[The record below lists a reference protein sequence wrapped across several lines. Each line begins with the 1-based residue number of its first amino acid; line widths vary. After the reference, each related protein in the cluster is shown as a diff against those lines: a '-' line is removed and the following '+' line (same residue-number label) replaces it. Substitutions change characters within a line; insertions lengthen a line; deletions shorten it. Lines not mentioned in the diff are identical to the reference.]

1 MKATAV
7 SRMAALKGRYPTA
20 QGEALGIAR
29 HATFKSL
36 KGRDRELRWGYS
48 ALSGLQGVIATRS
61 QGCALGYHIS
71 AFHADARRRSRTAI
85 RYIRMRRLPQAPVRR
100 LAFTLLEVILALAIL
115 AGALAVLGEV
125 MRLADQTASLTEGET
140 HAQILAA
147 SLMDELAS
155 GARQL
160 SAVSQASLDANA
172 DPPWLYSVSLEDT
185 GFQELVGV
193 RVLVEQQL
201 DPRLQPA
208 RFELVRWMANP
219 DYVPPET
226 GEESNSSTS
235 SSASGSSSSLST
247 SGSGGIGGQ
256 P

>member
-1 MKATAV
+1 
-7 SRMAALKGRYPTA
+7 
-20 QGEALGIAR
+20 
-29 HATFKSL
+29 
-36 KGRDRELRWGYS
+36 
-48 ALSGLQGVIATRS
+48 
-61 QGCALGYHIS
+61 
-71 AFHADARRRSRTAI
+71 
-85 RYIRMRRLPQAPVRR
+85 
-100 LAFTLLEVILALAIL
+100 
-115 AGALAVLGEV
+115 

>member
-1 MKATAV
+1 
-7 SRMAALKGRYPTA
+7 
-20 QGEALGIAR
+20 
-29 HATFKSL
+29 
-36 KGRDRELRWGYS
+36 
-48 ALSGLQGVIATRS
+48 
-61 QGCALGYHIS
+61 
-71 AFHADARRRSRTAI
+71 
-85 RYIRMRRLPQAPVRR
+85 
-100 LAFTLLEVILALAIL
+100 
-115 AGALAVLGEV
+115 
-125 MRLADQTASLTEGET
+125 
-140 HAQILAA
+140 
-147 SLMDELAS
+147 MDELAS

-160 SAVSQASLDANA
+160 SAVSQSSLDANA